1 MTPASGAR
9 AKRPC
14 GVSVDA
20 RPRCAAALGARTR
33 TARAVLQRIFFNGGM
48 SGGECIAAGSSFK
61 EHQMSRTKRM
71 WREVEGA
78 VEVTALA
85 AIECALLVA
94 ILVAL
99 GFPHAGI

>member
-1 MTPASGAR
+1 
-9 AKRPC
+9 
-14 GVSVDA
+14 
-20 RPRCAAALGARTR
+20 
-33 TARAVLQRIFFNGGM
+33 M
-48 SGGECIAAGSSFK
+48 SGGECTAAGSSFK

>member
-1 MTPASGAR
+1 
-9 AKRPC
+9 
-14 GVSVDA
+14 
-20 RPRCAAALGARTR
+20 
-33 TARAVLQRIFFNGGM
+33 
-48 SGGECIAAGSSFK
+48 
-61 EHQMSRTKRM
+61 MSRTKRM

-85 AIECALLVA
+85 AIECALLAA

>member
-1 MTPASGAR
+1 MGGP
-9 AKRPC
+9 
-14 GVSVDA
+14 DA
-20 RPRCAAALGARTR
+20 RPRP
-33 TARAVLQRIFFNGGM
+33 ARARAPRVPFYNEFFFNGGM

>member
-1 MTPASGAR
+1 MRGRAR
-9 AKRPC
+9 
-14 GVSVDA
+14 
-20 RPRCAAALGARTR
+20 
-33 TARAVLQRIFFNGGM
+33 RAHAHRACRSTTNFFNGGM